1 MSLIGQI
8 TFINQNSHIPSI
20 VAAENIAREQF
31 SKEIQKIINEDKEL
45 KIREVRPIEES
56 EKILPEES
64 KKREIEQEAKN
75 HIDLKA

>member
-20 VAAENIAREQF
+20 IAADNIAREHF
-31 SKEIQKIINEDKEL
+31 SREMQKVINKEKEL
-45 KIREVRPIEES
+45 KIREIRPIEES
-56 EKILPEES
+56 EKILPEDS
-64 KKREIEQEAKN
+64 KKRDIERESKN

>member
-1 MSLIGQI
+1 MSLIGQV

-20 VAAENIAREQF
+20 IAAENVARGHF

-75 HIDLKA
+75 HIDLKV

>member
-20 VAAENIAREQF
+20 IAAENVAREKF
-31 SKEIQKIINEDKEL
+31 SKDVQKVMNEEKEI
-45 KIREVRPIEES
+45 KIREVRPVEES
-56 EKILPEES
+56 EKILAEDS

-75 HIDLKA
+75 HIDLKV

>member
-1 MSLIGQI
+1 MSLIGQV

-20 VAAENIAREQF
+20 IAAENVAREHF

-75 HIDLKA
+75 HIDLKV